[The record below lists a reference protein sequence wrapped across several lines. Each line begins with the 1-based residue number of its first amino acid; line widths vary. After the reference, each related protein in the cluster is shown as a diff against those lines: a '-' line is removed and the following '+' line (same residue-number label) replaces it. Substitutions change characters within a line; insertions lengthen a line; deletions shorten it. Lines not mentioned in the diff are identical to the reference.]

1 MSPTP
6 IPNTTCDR
14 LGPFAQIMTAATTQE
29 SQSHQTV
36 DDEDNDEISLGED
49 PPGGTA
55 SHQHTVLA
63 Y

>member
-1 MSPTP
+1 
-6 IPNTTCDR
+6 
-14 LGPFAQIMTAATTQE
+14 MTAATTQE